1 MRKKRLD
8 AFCFKTFLA
17 HAIII
22 IIILTL
28 SSWYQY
34 YHHLCKKT
42 LTITK
47 LLWAVSITWV
57 RPSPGCQSS
66 FFEPSAFGSPLMSTI
81 SMGWCL
87 DGFYLFKNFSPL
99 GIDSMI
105 CFQTQWILSIFS
117 WTFINRFEPSM
128 TVDHKKTITTKKW
141 HYQIM
146 VILST
151 VRQKNHESD
160 LEDSL
165 CGLVDVE
172 HIRSWRVE
180 LLDIERQR
188 EFWSRGSRYI

>member
-8 AFCFKTFLA
+8 AFFFKTFLA
-17 HAIII
+17 HDIYHYHHIDTVI
-22 IIILTL
+22 MISIL
-28 SSWYQY
+28 SSSPQ
-34 YHHLCKKT
+34 KKT

-117 WTFINRFEPSM
+117 WIFINRFEPSM
-128 TVDHKKTITTKKW
+128 TVDHNKTVTTK
-141 HYQIM
+141 
-146 VILST
+146 
-151 VRQKNHESD
+151 N
-160 LEDSL
+160 
-165 CGLVDVE
+165 
-172 HIRSWRVE
+172 
-180 LLDIERQR
+180 DI
-188 EFWSRGSRYI
+188 IK

>member
-1 MRKKRLD
+1 MHFASKHFWPMILSLSSYWHCHHD
-8 AFCFKTFLA
+8 IN
-17 HAIII
+17 III
-22 IIILTL
+22 I
-28 SSWYQY
+28 SE
-34 YHHLCKKT
+34 KKT
-42 LTITK
+42 PTITK

-117 WTFINRFEPSM
+117 WIFINRFEPSM
-128 TVDHKKTITTKKW
+128 TVDHKKTITTKNDIIKYW
-141 HYQIM
+141 SFCP
-146 VILST
+146 LLDK
-151 VRQKNHESD
+151 KNHESD